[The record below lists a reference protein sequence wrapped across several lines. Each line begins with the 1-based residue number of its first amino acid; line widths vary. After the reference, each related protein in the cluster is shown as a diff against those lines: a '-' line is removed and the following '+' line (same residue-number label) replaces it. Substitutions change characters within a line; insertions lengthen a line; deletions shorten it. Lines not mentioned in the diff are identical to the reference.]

1 MGMRQAIL
9 VIALVAALLPSVSD
23 AQALSAEA
31 MIAACQSRAR
41 LTDQWNPLQAERD
54 QLAQT
59 LRNFGFDNTVAQQE
73 ALGQRADEILRDN
86 GVNARKDFMDKTASE
101 AATAMNGFLEN
112 LETHGRA
119 LNRAELGQ
127 LEQMAR
133 RLPQR
138 AREAIMKIAQ
148 APRIPI
154 PGSPVWR
161 AAFDAVGHASTL
173 HKLATTESAARQG
186 WEAFMAAAGV
196 VSPPL
201 GLVVSNLD
209 YAANN
214 LWGLGQLAW
223 TAQQIRTL
231 TNATEADLKL
241 LKTTTDR
248 MNVVGRELGKIRAG
262 LNALP
267 PCDSTQLTR
276 GDLGPQAP
284 ASGGGLSGGAIAGII
299 AGGAAVP
306 VGIWAYEE
314 YKKTLADTGTGGT
327 SGGSTGGGST
337 GGGSSIATSITA
349 AGITCTQSQG
359 GSGLYQCSG
368 TMTVRIGPSVTSG
381 VGLTALTLP
390 VQIVGRATPTR
401 TGAGETVT
409 FTFSNSTASGCQNFT
424 RVNFVRQPDV
434 NTAFTTWTG
443 TIPVTC
449 R

>member
-1 MGMRQAIL
+1 MGIRQAIL

-112 LETHGRA
+112 LQTNGRA

-138 AREAIMKIAQ
+138 AREAIMEIAQ

-161 AAFDAVGHASTL
+161 VAFDAVGHASTL

-214 LWGLGQLAW
+214 LWSLGQLAW

-248 MNVVGRELGKIRAG
+248 MNVVGRELEK
-262 LNALP
+262 
-267 PCDSTQLTR
+267 S
-276 GDLGPQAP
+276 AP
-284 ASGGGLSGGAIAGII
+284 ASTRSRRVIRRSSR
-299 AGGAAVP
+299 AA
-306 VGIWAYEE
+306 IWARRHLHPAADC
-314 YKKTLADTGTGGT
+314 LAAPLLA
-327 SGGSTGGGST
+327 
-337 GGGSSIATSITA
+337 SSRVAQQFPW
-349 AGITCTQSQG
+349 GYG
-359 GSGLYQCSG
+359 
-368 TMTVRIGPSVTSG
+368 
-381 VGLTALTLP
+381 
-390 VQIVGRATPTR
+390 PTR
-401 TGAGETVT
+401 
-409 FTFSNSTASGCQNFT
+409 STRRRWRT
-424 RVNFVRQPDV
+424 RALVARVAAALVAAALAAAALAVVRLRRPSRGRILPARWAV
-434 NTAFTTWTG
+434 REVSPIA
-443 TIPVTC
+443 PA